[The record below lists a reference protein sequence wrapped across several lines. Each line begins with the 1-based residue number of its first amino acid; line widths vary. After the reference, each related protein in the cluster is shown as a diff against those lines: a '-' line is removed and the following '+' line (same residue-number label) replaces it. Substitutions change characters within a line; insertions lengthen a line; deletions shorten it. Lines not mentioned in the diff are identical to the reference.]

1 MKKVE
6 HLIKEVYPA
15 PSQKNWRLNREMCCC
30 RSMISQLKMCL
41 IIVI

>member
-6 HLIKEVYPA
+6 HLIKEVYPGSIA
-15 PSQKNWRLNREMCCC
+15 EELEIEMCCC